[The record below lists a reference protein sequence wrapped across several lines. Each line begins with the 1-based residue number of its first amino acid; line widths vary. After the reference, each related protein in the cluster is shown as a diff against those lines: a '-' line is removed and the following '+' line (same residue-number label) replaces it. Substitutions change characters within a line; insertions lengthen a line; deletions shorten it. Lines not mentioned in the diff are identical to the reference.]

1 MKNIVLIFAAALILS
16 ACRATAP
23 KECTRKDIVPPK
35 ELRQPSVQYP
45 PISYDNA
52 EEGTVTLLLAV
63 QTDGSISDIRI
74 ARSSGYRRLDAAAVR
89 SLLRRAKFQP
99 ATCHGKPI
107 AMRIHY
113 SFTFELTDDS

>member
-1 MKNIVLIFAAALILS
+1 MKNIALIFAAALILS
-16 ACRATAP
+16 ACQTAAP

-35 ELRQPSVQYP
+35 ELGRPAVQYP
-45 PISYDNA
+45 PASQNEG

-74 ARSSGYRRLDAAAVR
+74 ARSSGYRRLDTAAQKA
-89 SLLRRAKFQP
+89 LRNIKLQP

-107 AMRIHY
+107 AVRIHK
-113 SFTFELTDDS
+113 SITFKID

>member
-1 MKNIVLIFAAALILS
+1 MKNIALIFAAALILS
-16 ACRATAP
+16 ACQTTAP

-45 PISYDNA
+45 PISRDNGD
-52 EEGTVTLLLAV
+52 EGTVTLLLAV

-74 ARSSGYRRLDAAAVR
+74 ARSSGYQRLDAAAVR
-89 SLLRRAKFQP
+89 SLRQAKFQP

-107 AMRIHY
+107 AVQIHQ
-113 SFTFELTDDS
+113 SFTFKID

>member
-1 MKNIVLIFAAALILS
+1 MKNIALIFAAALALS
-16 ACRATAP
+16 ACRATP
-23 KECTRKDIVPPK
+23 KECTPKDIRPPK
-35 ELRQPSVQYP
+35 ELRRPSVQYP

-74 ARSSGYRRLDAAAVR
+74 ARSSGYQRLDAAAVR
-89 SLLRRAKFQP
+89 SLRQAKFQP

-107 AMRIHY
+107 AVRIHQ
-113 SFTFELTDDS
+113 SFIFKID

>member
-1 MKNIVLIFAAALILS
+1 MKNIVLIFAVALALS
-16 ACRATAP
+16 ACRATP

-35 ELRQPSVQYP
+35 ELRRPSVQYP
-45 PISYDNA
+45 PASQNDG

-74 ARSSGYRRLDAAAVR
+74 ARSSGYQRLDVAAQKAHR
-89 SLLRRAKFQP
+89 NIKLQP

-107 AMRIHY
+107 AVRIHR
-113 SFTFELTDDS
+113 SITFKID

>member
-1 MKNIVLIFAAALILS
+1 MKNIILIFAAALALS
-16 ACRATAP
+16 ACRATP
-23 KECTRKDIVPPK
+23 KECTPKDIRPAK

-45 PISYDNA
+45 PTSRDDG
-52 EEGTVTLLLAV
+52 EEGTVTLRFIV
-63 QTDGSISDIRI
+63 QPDGSISDIRI
-74 ARSSGYRRLDAAAVR
+74 ARSSGHRRLDTAAQKA
-89 SLLRRAKFQP
+89 LRNTKFQP

>member
-1 MKNIVLIFAAALILS
+1 MKNIALIFAAALILS
-16 ACRATAP
+16 ACQTAAP

-35 ELRQPSVQYP
+35 ELRRPSVQYP
-45 PISYDNA
+45 PASQNEG

-74 ARSSGYRRLDAAAVR
+74 ARSSGYQRLDAAAVR
-89 SLLRRAKFQP
+89 SLRQAKFQP

-107 AMRIHY
+107 AVRIHQ
-113 SFTFELTDDS
+113 SFIFKID

>member
-1 MKNIVLIFAAALILS
+1 MKNIVLIFATALILS
-16 ACRATAP
+16 ACQTTAP
-23 KECTRKDIVPPK
+23 KECTRKDIVLPK

-74 ARSSGYRRLDAAAVR
+74 ARSSGYQRLDTAAQKA
-89 SLLRRAKFQP
+89 LRNIKLQP

-107 AMRIHY
+107 AVQIHQ
-113 SFTFELTDDS
+113 SFTFELTNDS

>member
-16 ACRATAP
+16 ACQTTAP

-45 PISYDNA
+45 PASQNDG
-52 EEGTVTLLLAV
+52 EEGTVTLRFIV
-63 QTDGSISDIRI
+63 QPDGSVSDIRI

-89 SLLRRAKFQP
+89 SLRRAKFQP

>member
-1 MKNIVLIFAAALILS
+1 MKNIILIFAAALALS
-16 ACRATAP
+16 AFRATP
-23 KECTRKDIVPPK
+23 KECTPKDIRPAK

-45 PISYDNA
+45 PTSRDNG
-52 EEGTVTLLLAV
+52 EEGTVTLRFIV
-63 QTDGSISDIRI
+63 QPAGSGSDIRI

>member
-1 MKNIVLIFAAALILS
+1 MKNIALIFAAALALS
-16 ACRATAP
+16 ACRATP

-35 ELRQPSVQYP
+35 ELRRPSVQYP
-45 PISYDNA
+45 PISQNDG

-74 ARSSGYRRLDAAAVR
+74 ARSSGHPRLDAAAQKAHR
-89 SLLRRAKFQP
+89 NIKLQP

-107 AMRIHY
+107 AVRIHR
-113 SFTFELTDDS
+113 SITFKID

>member
-1 MKNIVLIFAAALILS
+1 MKNIALIFAAALILS
-16 ACRATAP
+16 ACQTTAP

-45 PISYDNA
+45 PISRDNG

-74 ARSSGYRRLDAAAVR
+74 ARSSGYPRLDTAAQKA
-89 SLLRRAKFQP
+89 LRKLQP

-107 AMRIHY
+107 AVRIHQ
-113 SFTFELTDDS
+113 SITFKID

>member
-1 MKNIVLIFAAALILS
+1 MKNIALIFAAALALS
-16 ACRATAP
+16 ACQTTAP

-35 ELRQPSVQYP
+35 ELRRPSVQYP
-45 PISYDNA
+45 PASQNEG

-74 ARSSGYRRLDAAAVR
+74 ARSSGNPRLDAAAVR
-89 SLLRRAKFQP
+89 SLRRAKFQP

-107 AMRIHY
+107 AVRIHQ
-113 SFTFELTDDS
+113 SFVFKID

>member
-1 MKNIVLIFAAALILS
+1 MKNIALIFTATLILS
-16 ACRATAP
+16 ACQTAAP

-63 QTDGSISDIRI
+63 QPDGSVSDIRI
-74 ARSSGYRRLDAAAVR
+74 ARSSGYQRLDAAAVR
-89 SLLRRAKFQP
+89 SLRQAKFQP

-107 AMRIHY
+107 AVRIHQ
-113 SFTFELTDDS
+113 SFIFKID

>member
-1 MKNIVLIFAAALILS
+1 MKNIALIFAAALILS
-16 ACRATAP
+16 ACQTTAP

-45 PISYDNA
+45 PASQNDG

-63 QTDGSISDIRI
+63 QTDGSISDIQI
-74 ARSSGYRRLDAAAVR
+74 ARSSGHPRLDAAAVR
-89 SLLRRAKFQP
+89 SLRQAKFQP

-107 AMRIHY
+107 AVRIHQ
-113 SFTFELTDDS
+113 SFIFKID

>member
-1 MKNIVLIFAAALILS
+1 MKNIALIFAAALALS
-16 ACRATAP
+16 ACRATP

-35 ELRQPSVQYP
+35 ELRRPSVQYP
-45 PISYDNA
+45 PASQNEG

-74 ARSSGYRRLDAAAVR
+74 ARSSGYQRLDAAAVR
-89 SLLRRAKFQP
+89 SLRQAKFQP

-107 AMRIHY
+107 AVRIHQ
-113 SFTFELTDDS
+113 SFIFKID

>member
-16 ACRATAP
+16 ACRATP

-35 ELRQPSVQYP
+35 ELRRPSVQYP
-45 PISYDNA
+45 PASQNDGD
-52 EEGTVTLLLAV
+52 EGTVTLLLAV

-74 ARSSGYRRLDAAAVR
+74 ARSSGYQRLDAAAVR
-89 SLLRRAKFQP
+89 SLRQAKFQP

-107 AMRIHY
+107 AVRIHQ
-113 SFTFELTDDS
+113 SFIFKID